1 MFRNSIL
8 CGLLMLLAP
17 IFITSC
23 IVSTNSYDR
32 YEPIDVINPSEGCIQ
47 YVYIPRHRPPRFYS
61 YNNWWYTEPY
71 SILIFEDSSGYRVRQ
86 KVPNS
91 LLRSQLEK
99 KRPFM
104 RRKKDINSI
113 MKDVDKRKRIRK
125 RIKGRT

>member
-8 CGLLMLLAP
+8 CGVLMLLSP
-17 IFITSC
+17 IFFTSC
-23 IVSTNSYDR
+23 IVSTHSYNR
-32 YEPIDVINPSEGCIQ
+32 YDPIDVINSSESCIQ
-47 YVYIPRHRPPRFYS
+47 YVYIQRHRPPRFYS

-91 LLRSQLEK
+91 LLRNQLEK

-104 RRKKDINSI
+104 KRKKDIDSI
-113 MKDVDKRKRIRK
+113 MKDVNKRKRIRK